1 MTDRSIPQATTTPKL
16 PPRWFIRAAWVVHR
30 AIHRFTGGRRGLAH
44 PKGPGGQF
52 GLLRLKTV
60 GRRSGTE
67 RAAILGYVEDGAN
80 LVTLAM
86 NGWGEKDPA
95 WWLNL
100 RALPDATVELK
111 GGATRAV
118 HAREATG
125 EERERLWTQLQS
137 LPRLRRPRRVRTA
150 PIADGGR
157 RPRAP
162 AVSANAAGRRSSRLP
177 VVLILLLMAI
187 PLLAGG
193 YRLATLAL
201 GADITPENVRFFT
214 SPVPVVLHIV
224 GAAVYIVLGAFQFVP
239 SIRRRNPTWHRRAG
253 RVAVV
258 SGLVAA
264 LSALWMTMF
273 YALPASDGALLQ
285 AFRLIFGFGMVGSIV
300 LAFLAIRRREI
311 ARHRAWM
318 MRGYAIG
325 LGAGT
330 QAMLFLFGELIFGKP
345 DVLARALIMGAAWT
359 LNLAVAEWIIRGR
372 PLWPI
377 RLSRATASAPG

>member
-1 MTDRSIPQATTTPKL
+1 VS
-16 PPRWFIRAAWVVHR
+16 
-30 AIHRFTGGRRGLAH
+30 
-44 PKGPGGQF
+44 
-52 GLLRLKTV
+52 
-60 GRRSGTE
+60 
-67 RAAILGYVEDGAN
+67 
-80 LVTLAM
+80 
-86 NGWGEKDPA
+86 
-95 WWLNL
+95 
-100 RALPDATVELK
+100 ATV
-111 GGATRAV
+111 
-118 HAREATG
+118 
-125 EERERLWTQLQS
+125 
-137 LPRLRRPRRVRTA
+137 
-150 PIADGGR
+150 
-157 RPRAP
+157 
-162 AVSANAAGRRSSRLP
+162 AGRRSSRLP

-193 YRLATLAL
+193 IRLVTLAI
-201 GADITPENVRFFT
+201 GADDVTPENVRFFA

-239 SIRRRNPTWHRRAG
+239 SIRRRNPAWHRRAG
-253 RVAVV
+253 RVVIV

-264 LSALWMTMF
+264 LSALWMALF
-273 YALPASDGALLQ
+273 YALPASDGALLL
-285 AFRLIFGFGMVGSIV
+285 AFRLIFGIGMVGSIV

-345 DVLARALIMGAAWT
+345 DVLARALLMGAAWT

-377 RLSRATASAPG
+377 RVRRAAASAAG